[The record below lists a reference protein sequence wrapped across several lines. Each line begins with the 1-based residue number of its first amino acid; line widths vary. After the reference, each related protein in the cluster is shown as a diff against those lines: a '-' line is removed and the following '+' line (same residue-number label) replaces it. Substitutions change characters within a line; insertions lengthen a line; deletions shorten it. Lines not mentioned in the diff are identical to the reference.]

1 MATICSWHW
10 LHVRLYSLPLFI
22 LASSLHFFICS
33 IFVFRFCS
41 NHVGIAFG
49 VINQFSSRSHTV
61 QWFQLRS
68 INSPIKIEKIEY
80 EKMKWN
86 IFNCHGIEITFVCR
100 SWEERRDESH
110 VFVFFLSIWF
120 AIPNF
125 GLKYDSWKIS
135 RRVHNININIL
146 YRPLNFCIQLNLSV
160 MYVMLH
166 HITLSICIMANGGF
180 VWGCS
185 PSSLPFLA
193 LALARPHSRE
203 LWQRRKK
210 RKREERKYL
219 YA

>member
-1 MATICSWHW
+1 MQHLYSIYIIIIGNRINFIAWRQMATICSSHW

-86 IFNCHGIEITFVCR
+86 IFNCHGIEITFVAVEKRGEMNHMFLFFSFYLICH
-100 SWEERRDESH
+100 SQFWFE
-110 VFVFFLSIWF
+110 VWFVEN
-120 AIPNF
+120 IPT
-125 GLKYDSWKIS
+125 G
-135 RRVHNININIL
+135 
-146 YRPLNFCIQLNLSV
+146 P
-160 MYVMLH
+160 
-166 HITLSICIMANGGF
+166 
-180 VWGCS
+180 
-185 PSSLPFLA
+185 
-193 LALARPHSRE
+193 
-203 LWQRRKK
+203 
-210 RKREERKYL
+210 
-219 YA
+219 

>member
-1 MATICSWHW
+1 MQHLYSIYIIIIGNRINFIAWRQMATICSWHW

-110 VFVFFLSIWF
+110 VFVFFFLFDLPFPILVWSMIR
-120 AIPNF
+120 
-125 GLKYDSWKIS
+125 GKYPDGS
-135 RRVHNININIL
+135 
-146 YRPLNFCIQLNLSV
+146 
-160 MYVMLH
+160 
-166 HITLSICIMANGGF
+166 ITLTLICFIG
-180 VWGCS
+180 
-185 PSSLPFLA
+185 
-193 LALARPHSRE
+193 H
-203 LWQRRKK
+203 
-210 RKREERKYL
+210 
-219 YA
+219 